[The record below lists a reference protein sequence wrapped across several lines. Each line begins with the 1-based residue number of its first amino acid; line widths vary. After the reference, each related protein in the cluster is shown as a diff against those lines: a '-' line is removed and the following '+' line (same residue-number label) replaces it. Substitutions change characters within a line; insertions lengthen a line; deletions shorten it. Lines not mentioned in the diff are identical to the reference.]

1 MGDTGKSLPGLH
13 LGKLLACEQFPFL
26 IVTEFGPGYTKQPV
40 QIPNNLYT
48 AKLYCPEA
56 TTVRS
61 QRIAWICSRT
71 EDEVPSSCMLPL
83 LGTQFTVMLPLLGT
97 QFLYAPT
104 SRYPVHCHAPTS
116 RYPVHCPRGPVHL
129 SQSCWCG
136 LVPVAGVV
144 LSLVWSCPSCCSQ
157 SAGMVPVLVLMWTLL
172 TGDWSCPSPDSS
184 HNPIPVWSHGSL
196 VITCW
201 SPIQLLG
208 WLGAA

>member
-1 MGDTGKSLPGLH
+1 MLHPTPG
-13 LGKLLACEQFPFL
+13 QFWANRTSRHP
-26 IVTEFGPGYTKQPV
+26 T
-40 QIPNNLYT
+40 
-48 AKLYCPEA
+48 
-56 TTVRS
+56 
-61 QRIAWICSRT
+61 CSRT
-71 EDEVPSSCMLPL
+71 EDD
-83 LGTQFTVMLPLLGT
+83 GT
-97 QFLYAPT
+97 QFLYAPTSRYPVHCHAPT

-144 LSLVWSCPSCCSQ
+144 LSQLLL
-157 SAGMVPVLVLMWTLL
+157 AGMVPVLVLMWTLV
-172 TGDWSCPSPDSS
+172 TGDWSCPSPDASQFLSCWNGPIPDAFLMRS